1 MGGFEIIG
9 MIIVALFVVL
19 SVSCVLGMLGLA
31 LFPSSDNY
39 FLFSWIAAVIIGV
52 YFLVRVFMGA

>member
-9 MIIVALFVVL
+9 MIIAALFFVL
-19 SVSCVLGMLGLA
+19 CTSCVLGLLVLY
-31 LFPSSDNY
+31 LFPHSDNY
-39 FLFSWIAAVIIGV
+39 FLFAWIGAVIIGV

>member
-9 MIIVALFVVL
+9 MVIAALFIVL
-19 SVSCVLGMLGLA
+19 CTSCVLGMLGLA

-39 FLFSWIAAVIIGV
+39 FLFAWIGAVLTGV